1 MIRVLLVTLL
11 TLSSASGLK
20 ADVPVDFDAAIGAYE
35 SGQHEAARTAF
46 ERMARAGLIEAQF
59 NFGVMQLNGEGGSRD
74 LIEGSAWILLAAF
87 HEHEAAQSAEQALRD
102 QLGEERMAE
111 VEDKLEILKPTYS
124 RQSLLERHRPQPCS
138 ENCTNGD
145 KAAEGFDQW
154 PELADDPDITI
165 LAGKPARMH
174 REPPSYPHNAAA
186 RGIMGHV
193 RLGGWINADGHIEHP
208 HVISSDPG
216 RTFDRAALDAISDWR
231 YEWLEGPP
239 DSLPTYRTNE
249 ISFTLDTDG
258 GPTLQELGRAARA
271 ADDDP
276 SAAHRAV
283 WLIENLELVHQ
294 LEQPLSNESIITI
307 IHRSAMAGATAA
319 QIDLGRRFQAG
330 KGIEQDAE
338 SAEFWLQQAAIEGDS
353 EAQFELSRF
362 RDRLDPEYRRD
373 LQRAA
378 ARAGMLGAIIAEI
391 RTQIS
396 DPDHSE
402 PEFLSDLVDML
413 PSRLRDD
420 SDDGLVTRARQLMD
434 PN

>member
-11 TLSSASGLK
+11 VMSLVPGLK

-87 HEHEAAQSAEQALRD
+87 HEHEAAQNAEQALRG
-102 QLGEERMAE
+102 QLGEGRMAE
-111 VEDKLEILKPTYS
+111 VEDRLEALKPTYS
-124 RQSLLERHRPQPCS
+124 RESLLERHRPQPCS

-145 KAAEGFDQW
+145 NDTERFDQW

-165 LAGKPARMH
+165 LAGKPVRMH
-174 REPPSYPHNAAA
+174 REPPSYPHNAAT
-186 RGIMGHV
+186 RGIMGYV
-193 RLGGWINADGHIEHP
+193 LLGGWINADGHVEHP
-208 HVISSDPG
+208 HVISSDPA
-216 RTFDRAALDAISDWR
+216 RTFDRAALDAFSNWR

-239 DSLPTYRTNE
+239 ESLPTYGTHE
-249 ISFTLDTDG
+249 ISFTLETDG
-258 GPTLQELGRAARA
+258 GPTLQELVRAARA
-271 ADDDP
+271 ADEDP
-276 SAAHRAV
+276 AAAHRAI
-283 WLIENLELVHQ
+283 WLIENLELGDQ
-294 LEQPLSNESIITI
+294 LEQPLSNESVITI

-338 SAEFWLQQAAIEGDS
+338 SAAFWLQQAAIEGDA

-362 RDRLDPEYRRD
+362 RDRLDSDYRRD

-378 ARAGMLGAIIAEI
+378 ARSGLLGAILAEI
-391 RTQIS
+391 RAQVD
-396 DPDHSE
+396 DPDKAE
-402 PEFLSDLVDML
+402 AEFLAELVDAL
-413 PSRLRDD
+413 PSRIVRD
-420 SDDGLVTRARQLMD
+420 SDDTLIARARQLID
-434 PN
+434 PS